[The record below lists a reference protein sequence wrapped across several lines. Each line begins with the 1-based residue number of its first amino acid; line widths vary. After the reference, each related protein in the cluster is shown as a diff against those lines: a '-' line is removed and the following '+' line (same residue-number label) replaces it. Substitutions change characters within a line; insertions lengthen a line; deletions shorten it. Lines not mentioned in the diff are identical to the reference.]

1 MIRLAIP
8 SKGSLQKESLDFLYR
23 IGIKLPDTKLER
35 TMYATN
41 FPVEVISLPE
51 VDILSLV
58 QSGMVD
64 IGLVG
69 KQYQEE
75 KNADVT
81 INRNLSMAPH
91 NLSISGAQN
100 TKYKSLETLNG
111 KTILTPFP
119 NYLNKALKAKNIR
132 AKVQGISESLIAIS
146 QTEINEFFFDAI
158 PAGLTGGQNG
168 LKELELLA
176 TFETILVSH
185 TDLST
190 QKKAIFEELVSRID
204 ATTEAANKQVL
215 TMRVPTANIE
225 DVLAILPSP
234 KPPVV
239 IKLTNELSFI
249 QTVVDY
255 TRFWD
260 IITKLKQLKAE
271 EIILMPIAHLIY

>member
-81 INRNLSMAPH
+81 INRILRMAPH
-91 NLSISGAQN
+91 NLSSSGAQN

-111 KTILTPFP
+111 
-119 NYLNKALKAKNIR
+119 
-132 AKVQGISESLIAIS
+132 
-146 QTEINEFFFDAI
+146 
-158 PAGLTGGQNG
+158 
-168 LKELELLA
+168 
-176 TFETILVSH
+176 
-185 TDLST
+185 
-190 QKKAIFEELVSRID
+190 
-204 ATTEAANKQVL
+204 
-215 TMRVPTANIE
+215 
-225 DVLAILPSP
+225 
-234 KPPVV
+234 
-239 IKLTNELSFI
+239 
-249 QTVVDY
+249 
-255 TRFWD
+255 
-260 IITKLKQLKAE
+260 
-271 EIILMPIAHLIY
+271 